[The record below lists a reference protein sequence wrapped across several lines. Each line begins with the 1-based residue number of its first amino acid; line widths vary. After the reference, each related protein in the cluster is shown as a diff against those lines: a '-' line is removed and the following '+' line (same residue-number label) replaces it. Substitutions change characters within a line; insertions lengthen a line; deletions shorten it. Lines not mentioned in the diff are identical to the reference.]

1 MATALPQDFADLL
14 SSEGRRLLA
23 GRHALAGA
31 LANPR
36 TRFVS
41 ALGLIDVRKAVRV
54 RTTLERALIG
64 KLERID
70 TPVLPEAT
78 WEMTRNYAEL
88 LPKTARVWTAYLE
101 NSREAAWEAA
111 EEIGLVDLL
120 QSASFHRFAEAIAGR
135 ALRGKWGQ
143 QVLCYG
149 AGDYSGPHNDHHPED
164 AQARDGYLDLHLS
177 FVTAAVKAQLL
188 VYAKAGH
195 FSESISIAHDGLIS
209 AYRLPFWHYTTPL
222 QAKRGQSDAARR
234 WVLLGTFL
242 YQISPKLVANRNA
255 R

>member
-1 MATALPQDFADLL
+1 MVATMPQDFAALL
-14 SSEGRRLLA
+14 SPEGRKLLA
-23 GRHALAGA
+23 GKHALTGA

-36 TRFVS
+36 IRFVS
-41 ALGLIDVRKAVRV
+41 AAGLIDPRQAARV

-70 TPVLPEAT
+70 TPIPPEAT
-78 WEMTRNYAEL
+78 WDMTANYAEL

-135 ALRGKWGQ
+135 ELRGKWGQ

-164 AQARDGYLDLHLS
+164 AEARDGYLDLHLS
-177 FVTAAVKAQLL
+177 FVTPAVKSHQL

-195 FSESISIAHDGLIS
+195 FSESVDVARDGLVS

-222 QAKRGQSDAARR
+222 EPKRGKADAARR

-242 YQISPKLVANRNA
+242 YKTSLKGAT
-255 R
+255 

>member
-1 MATALPQDFADLL
+1 MTASLPQDFADLL
-14 SSEGRRLLA
+14 SAQGRKLLA
-23 GRHALAGA
+23 GKHELAGA

-36 TRFVS
+36 TRFIS
-41 ALGLIDVRKAVRV
+41 ATGLIDTRKAAKLRG
-54 RTTLERALIG
+54 TLERALIG

-70 TPVLPEAT
+70 TPVLPEIT
-78 WEMTRNYAEL
+78 WDMTRNYAEL

-101 NSREAAWEAA
+101 SSREAAWEAA

-120 QSASFHRFAEAIAGR
+120 QSAGFHRFAEAIAGR
-135 ALRGKWGQ
+135 ELRGKWGQ

-149 AGDYSGPHNDHHPED
+149 VGDYSGPHNDHHPED
-164 AQARDGYLDLHLS
+164 AEARDGYLDLHLS
-177 FVTAAVKAQLL
+177 FVTAAVKSQLL

-195 FSESISIAHDGLIS
+195 FSESIEIACDGMIS

-222 QAKRGQSDAARR
+222 MAKRGQSDAARR

-242 YQISPKLVANRNA
+242 YKTSPKLVAKRNA